1 MGDDDLEQ
9 LKMADAAGD
18 IALRFFDV
26 QGRIVN
32 ENLNERVVGLA
43 LEDFRDKKYNIAI
56 AVGERKAAGILGA
69 LRGDYVNVLYT
80 DEKTARKVMSLVRE
94 GQ

>member
-1 MGDDDLEQ
+1 M
-9 LKMADAAGD
+9 
-18 IALRFFDV
+18 
-26 QGRIVN
+26 
-32 ENLNERVVGLA
+32 
-43 LEDFRDKKYNIAI
+43 EDFRDKKYNIAI